1 MKARDKRNII
11 ILAIVAL
18 ILIAIPQIQYL
29 KNKDTYFLITDD
41 YEAYKE
47 KMKSKVN

>member
-18 ILIAIPQIQYL
+18 ILISG
-29 KNKDTYFLITDD
+29 FLFIG
-41 YEAYKE
+41 
-47 KMKSKVN
+47 VNSVNFRYALYIRTCINVVKLSNSY

>member
-18 ILIAIPQIQYL
+18 ILISGFLFIGVNSVNLDMLYIEGFL
-29 KNKDTYFLITDD
+29 KY
-41 YEAYKE
+41 
-47 KMKSKVN
+47 MQ

>member
-18 ILIAIPQIQYL
+18 ILISG
-29 KNKDTYFLITDD
+29 FLFIGQ
-41 YEAYKE
+41 
-47 KMKSKVN
+47 KSQ